1 MPQLARSARLT
12 NLRIASLVDHSIVID
27 PDGEP
32 GTALPVEGKGSQ
44 CTQCWTKL
52 SALIAA

>member
-32 GTALPVEGKGSQ
+32 GTALPVECKGSQ